1 MAGLAQ
7 PSTIALLRTWQEL
20 SSLKKRFAPIVY
32 LDDELEK
39 LDKQRDKLTE
49 EVGTQ
54 RDKWKSEFTETISEL
69 EALTAQLDD
78 TSDLRKSL
86 EAESAMEK
94 RSMASLAREAIADF
108 IPRLRDRRRKRSRK
122 GTA

>member
-1 MAGLAQ
+1 MRCLGQ
-7 PSTIALLRTWQEL
+7 VESSVFSTSDSASYRVCPKNTPWPRYQTRQFGARV
-20 SSLKKRFAPIVY
+20 SFPI
-32 LDDELEK
+32 
-39 LDKQRDKLTE
+39 
-49 EVGTQ
+49 
-54 RDKWKSEFTETISEL
+54 
-69 EALTAQLDD
+69 

-86 EAESAMEK
+86 EEESGKEK

>member
-1 MAGLAQ
+1 MEISIPVVIVAAIALLGLA
-7 PSTIALLRTWQEL
+7 IALLRTWQEL

-54 RDKWKSEFTETISEL
+54 RDKWKKSEFTETISEL
-69 EALTAQLDD
+69 EALPPSWT
-78 TSDLRKSL
+78 TR
-86 EAESAMEK
+86 
-94 RSMASLAREAIADF
+94 AI
-108 IPRLRDRRRKRSRK
+108 R
-122 GTA
+122 